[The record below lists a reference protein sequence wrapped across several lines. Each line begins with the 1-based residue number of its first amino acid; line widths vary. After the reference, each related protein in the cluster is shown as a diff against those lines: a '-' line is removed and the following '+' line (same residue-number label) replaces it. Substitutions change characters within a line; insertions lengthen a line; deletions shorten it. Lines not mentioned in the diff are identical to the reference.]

1 MRELIEKL
9 RIKGTKNESPI
20 IDEPNIS
27 TKIVEKLRPVFAK
40 EFQTNDFEFV
50 LPKDFKIFIQ
60 QFGNEAVNIG
70 GTYGIYVW
78 SWEGVISNTELWLGD
93 FDINRSKKEAWL
105 CVGEYSDKHWY
116 FMCCD
121 PSSPNFGKVADGHD
135 NTPWNM
141 YDYLD
146 IDDESFT
153 HFLKYVLRH
162 D

>member
-1 MRELIEKL
+1 MKELIKKL
-9 RIKGTKNESPI
+9 RAKGTNNQSPI

-27 TKIVEKLRPVFAK
+27 KEIVEKLRPIFAK

-50 LPKDFKIFIQ
+50 LPEDFKTFIQ
-60 QFGNEAVNIG
+60 QFGNEAANIG
-70 GTYGIYVW
+70 GTYGLYVW
-78 SWEGVISNTELWLGD
+78 SWKGVIINTELWLGD
-93 FDINRSKKEAWL
+93 FDIKRSKKEAWL

-121 PSSPNFGKVADGHD
+121 PTSPNFGKVADGYD

-153 HFLKYVLRH
+153 HFLEYVVRH
-162 D
+162 